1 VSTPTRSLLAVV
13 AIALVAALARAGTW
27 AAYSADTMSTG
38 NSFAS
43 GTVALTDNDS
53 DTSKLSLT
61 AAKPGD
67 ADSGCIV
74 VTYTGT
80 LDSAVRLYGTTTGSG
95 LDAYLDLTVTRGT
108 FPGTPPAF
116 DSCTN
121 FAADATDYLGSGR
134 GVIYSGTLQGFPD
147 DYAAGRVDPLAAGPE
162 TWTNGESHVY
172 KLEVTLQNN
181 LAARSLNAVQTFT
194 WEARNT

>member
-13 AIALVAALARAGTW
+13 AIALVAALAGVGTW
-27 AAYSADTMSTG
+27 AAYSADTTSTG

-43 GTVALTDNDS
+43 GTVALIDNDAGV
-53 DTSKLSLT
+53 SKLSLT

-67 ADSGCIV
+67 SDRACIV

-80 LDSAVRLYGTTTGSG
+80 LASAVRLYGTTTGSG
-95 LDAYLDLTVTRGT
+95 LDAYLDLTVTRGS
-108 FPGTPPAF
+108 FSGSPPAF

-121 FAADATDYLGSGR
+121 FVADGTGAGND
-134 GVIYSGTLQGFPD
+134 GVIYNGTLQGFPD
-147 DYAAGRVDPLAAGPE
+147 DYAAGLVDPLAAGPE
-162 TWTNGESHVY
+162 TWTNNESHVY
-172 KLEVTLQNN
+172 QIEVTLQDN